1 MLVKRMDVNGDA
13 LGDPAASVWST
24 VKGETVALIPAPA
37 AMQPTKY
44 ISTKWQDK
52 AYGQTKSVSVKAL
65 CTAHEIAFRLEWSD
79 PTKNEQRIENTDF
92 PDAVAML
99 FPLSEDASLFMGG
112 EGAPVNLWY
121 WRADHPT
128 RARSDVANG
137 IGTSRVVDDV
147 SISAQ
152 AIHANGRWSVVMK
165 AVFATSA
172 LRCNITPSARRPPAP
187 AASRWPCVRSRRSS
201 TPTAQAVNR
210 WRCSS
215 PARF

>member
-1 MLVKRMDVNGDA
+1 MLVKRIDVNGDV

-24 VKGETVALIPAPA
+24 AKGETVALIPAPA

-44 ISTKWQDK
+44 IVTKWQDK

-128 RARSDVANG
+128 RARSDTATG

-152 AIHANGRWSVVMK
+152 AVHANGRWSVVMRR
-165 AVFATSA
+165 A
-172 LRCNITPSARRPPAP
+172 LSVTKE
-187 AASRWPCVRSRRSS
+187 AASAIQIVPGQTVR
-201 TPTAQAVNR
+201 TTFAVWEGGNLER
-210 WRCSS
+210 AGIKAFS
-215 PARF
+215 PAWLELEIEA

>member
-24 VKGETVALIPAPA
+24 ARGETVALIPAPA

-128 RARSDVANG
+128 RARSDTATG

-152 AIHANGRWSVVMK
+152 AVHENGRWSVVM
-165 AVFATSA
+165 
-172 LRCNITPSARRPPAP
+172 RRTLSVDKE
-187 AASRWPCVRSRRSS
+187 AASAIQIAPGQTLR
-201 TPTAQAVNR
+201 TTFAVWEGSNLER
-210 WRCSS
+210 AGIKAFS
-215 PARF
+215 PAWLELEIEA